1 MKKNCAVSSAAI
13 ASYMYVATIT
23 PHRVTIL
30 ISADF
35 FLGIIHIY

>member
-1 MKKNCAVSSAAI
+1 MFSHSHQLRI
-13 ASYMYVATIT
+13 ASYMYVAIIT

-35 FLGIIHIY
+35 FLGIIHLY